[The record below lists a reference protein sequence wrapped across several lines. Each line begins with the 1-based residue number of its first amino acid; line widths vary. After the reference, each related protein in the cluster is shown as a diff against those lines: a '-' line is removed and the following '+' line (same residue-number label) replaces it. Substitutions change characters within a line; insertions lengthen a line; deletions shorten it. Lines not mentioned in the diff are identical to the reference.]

1 MHIRVEKERAEE
13 LRQKLIE
20 NGILDEKMK
29 ILADKDSV
37 LIPITKKVEFPD
49 TELVDVEGEEKEQ
62 KPSSLKEALAGTL
75 SEEELALVPTSFDI
89 IGDIAILEI
98 PDELSG
104 KKEQIAEA
112 MLKTFKNIKV
122 IAAKKTKIN
131 TEYRIRK
138 LDIIAGEPRKET
150 EHREHGCIYRLNV
163 ETCYFSPRLGSERLR
178 VAEQCKHGERILVM
192 FAGVGPYAVLIAKRS
207 KPKEIHAIELNPEAS
222 RYLEENSRINK
233 VNINSING
241 DVRKEI
247 PKLGEFDRI
256 IMPLP
261 KDAGDFLDVALPALK
276 KGGTI
281 HFYDFSHNEEESTE
295 KVKEICA
302 GLNQKI
308 EVLNAVK
315 CGSYSPYM
323 YRICVDFRKI

>member
-1 MHIRVEKERAEE
+1 MHLRVKKQRAEE
-13 LRQKLIE
+13 LRQKLLKG
-20 NGILDEKMK
+20 GILDPKSK
-29 ILADKDSV
+29 ILSDGDYV

-62 KPSSLKEALAGTL
+62 KPSSLKEALAENLTKD
-75 SEEELALVPTSFDI
+75 ELALVPTSFDI

-98 PDELSG
+98 PDELAG
-104 KKEQIAEA
+104 KKKAIGEA
-112 MLKTFKNIKV
+112 LLTTFKNIKTA
-122 IAAKKTKIN
+122 AAKKTKVG
-131 TEYRIRK
+131 TEYRTRE
-138 LDIIAGEPRKET
+138 LDIIAGEPGKET

-178 VAEQCKHGERILVM
+178 VAEQCRPGERILIM
-192 FAGVGPYAVLIAKRS
+192 FAGVGPYAVLIAKRA
-207 KPKEIHAIELNPEAS
+207 KPKEICAIELNPEAV
-222 RYLEENSRINK
+222 RYMEENSRINK
-233 VNINSING
+233 VNIHSVLG
-241 DVRKEI
+241 DVRTET
-247 PKLGEFDRI
+247 PKFGEFDRI

-276 KGGTI
+276 KGGVI
-281 HFYDFSHNEEESTE
+281 HFYDFAHNEEESTE

-315 CGSYSPYM
+315 CGSYSPHM
-323 YRICVDFRKI
+323 YRICVDLRKI

>member
-1 MHIRVEKERAEE
+1 MQLRVKKGRAEE
-13 LRQKLIE
+13 LRQKLLE
-20 NGILDEKMK
+20 KGILDEKMK
-29 ILADKDSV
+29 ILADGDSV
-37 LIPITKKVEFPD
+37 LIPITKKAEFPGA
-49 TELVDVEGEEKEQ
+49 EIVDVAGEPKEQ
-62 KPSSLKEALAGTL
+62 KPASLKEALTGTL
-75 SEEELALVPTSFDI
+75 KEEELALVPTSFDI

-98 PDELSG
+98 PDELQS
-104 KKEQIAEA
+104 KKKAIGEA
-112 MLKTFKNIKV
+112 LLTTFKNIKTA
-122 IAAKKTKIN
+122 AAKKTKIG
-131 TEYRIRK
+131 TEYRTRELEI
-138 LDIIAGEPRKET
+138 LAGEPRKET

-178 VAEQCKHGERILVM
+178 VAEQCKPGERILVM
-192 FAGVGPYAVLIAKRS
+192 FAGVGPYTVLIAKRT
-207 KPKEIHAIELNPEAS
+207 KPKEICAIELNPEAV

-233 VNINSING
+233 VNIHSVLG
-241 DVRKEI
+241 DVKKET

-276 KGGTI
+276 KGGVI
-281 HFYDFSHNEEESTE
+281 HFYDFSHNEEESIE

-315 CGSYSPYM
+315 CGSYSPHM